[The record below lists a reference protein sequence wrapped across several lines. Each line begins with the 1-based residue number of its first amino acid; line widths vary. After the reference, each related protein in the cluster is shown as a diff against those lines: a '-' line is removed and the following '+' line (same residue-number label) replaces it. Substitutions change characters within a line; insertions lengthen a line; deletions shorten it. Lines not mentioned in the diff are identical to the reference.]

1 MAEEQGV
8 EREQK
13 GPLASCPQ
21 GAGGGQAAGLMQMSV
36 GGKRASRWCL
46 SLGHSVQLPLQLEFG
61 R

>member
-21 GAGGGQAAGLMQMSV
+21 GAADAGGGKAGLQVVPLPGALGPAPSAAGIRQVSEI
-36 GGKRASRWCL
+36 GS
-46 SLGHSVQLPLQLEFG
+46 
-61 R
+61 